1 MRVDDRM
8 SWEGGNWVIQD
19 TLWVD
24 ECQRVAQTLR
34 PLDIFHQQWRVYV
47 INAANLNYCH
57 SNANFIGHVDVLR
70 SLGRLH
76 LHHRFSWFSSPR
88 PDSMRAIDLCPMSSL
103 VRLLR
108 RSNSS
113 LLSLLSL
120 LATLFL
126 YAKNFVA
133 IDAIVFEMLLQKKT
147 VQARHLRPLCWHKLL
162 RGLATVFCAFYAK
175 G

>member
-1 MRVDDRM
+1 M
-8 SWEGGNWVIQD
+8 SMS
-19 TLWVD
+19 
-24 ECQRVAQTLR
+24 CK
-34 PLDIFHQQWRVYV
+34 DITSTRYLSPTVTCV

-133 IDAIVFEMLLQKKT
+133 IDAIVFEMLLQKNST
-147 VQARHLRPLCWHKLL
+147 STTSPPSLL
-162 RGLATVFCAFYAK
+162 T
-175 G
+175 